1 MKQSEKW
8 KRGLPYVGNKGQK
21 AEKIIDILP
30 AGNRLVDVFGGGGSI
45 SLTAAS
51 SGKWDEVVY
60 NDRRKTVVNLL
71 KALIEDKPHF
81 DLMKYAYMDRE
92 TFYNWRD
99 NMPDSIER
107 TLVLTAWS
115 FGNNQHEYLWGKKT
129 EKKKIVSNKSFI
141 LRKYWYTTRWAL
153 FICKK

>member
-45 SLTAAS
+45 NLTASS

-60 NDRRKTVVNLL
+60 NDRRKTVVNL
-71 KALIEDKPHF
+71 
-81 DLMKYAYMDRE
+81 
-92 TFYNWRD
+92 
-99 NMPDSIER
+99 
-107 TLVLTAWS
+107 
-115 FGNNQHEYLWGKKT
+115 
-129 EKKKIVSNKSFI
+129 
-141 LRKYWYTTRWAL
+141 
-153 FICKK
+153 